1 MYKVQHLLDENE
13 KITTLNSEMELI
25 GFTFLIISE
34 NDDLSEVMIQSKQD
48 CIDYLNEFCPNL
60 KLM

>member
-25 GFTFLIISE
+25 GFTFLIMSE
-34 NDDLSEVMIQSKQD
+34 NEDLTKFVIQSKQD

-60 KLM
+60 KLL